1 MANQVG
7 WIGLGR
13 MGEAMVKRLLKAG
26 FGASVWNRTRSK
38 AEPLA
43 EYGADI
49 APDRIARSKDAL
61 DSAESITGNDDTI
74 ESLAADEDDNGEG
87 DGEGDSGDL

>member
-38 AEPLA
+38 AEPLG
-43 EYGADI
+43 EI
-49 APDRIARSKDAL
+49 
-61 DSAESITGNDDTI
+61 
-74 ESLAADEDDNGEG
+74 EDDFCGHRRGAVSDLGAVDAGAGECEP
-87 DGEGDSGDL
+87 DDLRRALEQAIDRR